1 MSLSRMVVLGLLAE
15 GGPMYGHQL
24 RRQADSMHVESWGGV
39 SPGALNRELHQLE
52 AEGLIELVRSEQIG
66 RVRRSTRNHS
76 PQERWDGHAPGTRT
90 TSRTAAAPLHK
101 P

>member
-15 GGPMYGHQL
+15 SGPMHGHQL

-90 TSRTAAAPLHK
+90 TSRASAAPLHK

>member
-52 AEGLIELVRSEQIG
+52 AEGLIERSEQIG

-90 TSRTAAAPLHK
+90 TSRASAAPLHK